1 MFTGVGLGSVPGQG
15 TKILCAVQPKK
26 ERKLKMIQQWRQMCI
41 LVFQITNN
49 PAPHHECT
57 EFVARAIVQIIERES
72 LPCTLSKVAFFD
84 YKFSKD
90 IDP

>member
-1 MFTGVGLGSVPGQG
+1 M
-15 TKILCAVQPKK
+15 
-26 ERKLKMIQQWRQMCI
+26 

-57 EFVARAIVQIIERES
+57 EFVAAAIVQIIERES
-72 LPCTLSKVAFFD
+72 LPCTLRKVAFFD